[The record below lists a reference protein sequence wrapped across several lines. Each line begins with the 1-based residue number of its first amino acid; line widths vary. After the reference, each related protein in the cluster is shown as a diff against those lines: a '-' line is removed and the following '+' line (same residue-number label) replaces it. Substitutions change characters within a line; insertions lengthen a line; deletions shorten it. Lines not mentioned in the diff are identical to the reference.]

1 MDLFISMK
9 AEPFDRALEPYWKTM
24 AMPTAQSG
32 GYFIAEYRES
42 DAEKIKLLKRYVEI
56 LRGKLDGDNFLI
68 ELTSLGFLVKKKVD
82 DTVDYMDEWEKWVLL
97 SRALYNELSDVV
109 ED

>member
-9 AEPFDRALEPYWKTM
+9 AEPLDKALEPYWKTM
-24 AMPTAQSG
+24 AMPTAQSS

-56 LRGKLDGDNFLI
+56 LMGKLDSDNFRI
-68 ELTSLGFLVKKKVD
+68 ELTSIGFLLKKRVD
-82 DTVDYMDEWEKWVLL
+82 DTVDYMDEWEKWVLF
-97 SRALYNELSDVV
+97 SRALYDELEDVV
-109 ED
+109 GG